1 MCFCTFENVK
11 KRVFCPVKMD
21 FFRNFNSLC
30 DIVVVVG
37 LFKCSLVV
45 EAACAASNSKVEASD
60 AVDEGAAFLED
71 AFLSI
76 ANRISSPKS
85 K

>member
-1 MCFCTFENVK
+1 MGIAGGLSADV
-11 KRVFCPVKMD
+11 V
-21 FFRNFNSLC
+21 
-30 DIVVVVG
+30 VVVVG

-45 EAACAASNSKVEASD
+45 EATASTTAAAASISKVEAD
-60 AVDEGAAFLED
+60 AVEGAAFLED